1 MTVGIMASIRAVMQE
16 KAKDLDW
23 KNTAIKGG
31 NGSEVQQSAA
41 ARVPLIRSGKSSA
54 TASAAGNREP
64 VAGSGTC
71 FCLLTSL
78 SLSHIPARQS
88 APQLMQAQLIS
99 S

>member
-31 NGSEVQQSAA
+31 NGSEVQQSA

-78 SLSHIPARQS
+78 SLSLSLSCTFLPDNQRHS
-88 APQLMQAQLIS
+88 
-99 S
+99 